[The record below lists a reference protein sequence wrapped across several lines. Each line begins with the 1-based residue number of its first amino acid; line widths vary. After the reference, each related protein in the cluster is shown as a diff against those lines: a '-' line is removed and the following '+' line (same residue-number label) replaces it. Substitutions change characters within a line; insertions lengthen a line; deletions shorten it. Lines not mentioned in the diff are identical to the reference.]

1 MGLLYVNENGAQ
13 IGYEANKCVV
23 NYKDGLK
30 KLIPIESLVQNKL
43 NFYYIF

>member
-23 NYKDGLK
+23 NYK
-30 KLIPIESLVQNKL
+30 VQ
-43 NFYYIF
+43 FTRDYTE